1 MQERL
6 QKVISHAGIVSRRE
20 AERLITEGRVAVNG
34 CIVTQL
40 GTKVE
45 PTRDKINV
53 DGRLV
58 KSFPGKV
65 YVLMNKPAGYVST
78 LKDPQERPVVTDLLD
93 RINTRV
99 FPVGRLDYDA
109 EGVLLLTNDGELA
122 HRLQHPRYGI
132 SRTYEVKVK
141 DVPANS
147 ELSSLRKG
155 VRLEDGI
162 TLPAKAK
169 FLKKTT
175 INCWLKITLY
185 EGKNR
190 QVKRMC
196 AAIGHPVLKI
206 KRVSLGPLSL
216 GDVSR
221 GKYRHLTQD
230 EVKELYALVSLK
242 L

>member
-6 QKVISHAGIVSRRE
+6 QKVIAHAGIVSRRE
-20 AERLITEGRVAVNG
+20 AERFITEGRVAVNG
-34 CIVTQL
+34 SIVTQL
-40 GTKVE
+40 GTKVD

-147 ELSSLRKG
+147 QLSRLRKG

-175 INCWLKITLY
+175 KNCWLKITLY

-196 AAIGHPVLKI
+196 AAVGHPVLKI